1 MNSVNLAGTIVRDPE
16 QRNEN
21 APANFM
27 VETKRSFIDKEGELR
42 EFTDKH
48 KVTLWGKG
56 RAAVTS
62 MKAGDLVSVSGSLQT
77 RSYDRDGQKVWTTEV
92 NASAVQLLAG
102 GVGLLGEPDAPAGGV
117 GEDQIPF
124 AAVDDRL
131 V

>member
-21 APANFM
+21 SPASFM

-56 RAAVTS
+56 RAAVIR
-62 MKAGDLVSVSGSLQT
+62 MKAGDLVSVAGSLQT
-77 RSYDRDGQKVWTTEV
+77 RSYEQGGGKVWVTEV
-92 NASAVQLLAG
+92 NASAVVLLAG
-102 GVGLLGEPDAPAGGV
+102 DVGLLGEKKDDILD
-117 GEDQIPF
+117 GEVPF
-124 AAVDDRL
+124 
-131 V
+131 